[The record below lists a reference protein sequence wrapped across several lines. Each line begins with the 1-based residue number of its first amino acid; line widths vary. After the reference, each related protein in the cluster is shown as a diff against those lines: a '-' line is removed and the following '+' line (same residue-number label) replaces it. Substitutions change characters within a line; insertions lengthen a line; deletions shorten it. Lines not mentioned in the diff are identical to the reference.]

1 MIVASPSSPET
12 TASLPDRI
20 HLRLRSGIISGTYA
34 QGSRLPEA
42 RLSRELDVSRVPL
55 REALPRLEMEGLVTS
70 SPGRGAVVRTW
81 TLRDVE
87 ELFEA
92 RLALEVAAAGAAARR
107 AGQGAPVE
115 ALMDAMMLSQ
125 AAQAG
130 HDDQQVAATSVALHD
145 AVVAASGNSIMVS
158 TMRAVSGRMLWLF
171 HLTSTH
177 DKHRAC
183 AEHVDLVASIAAGD
197 VAGARSLMT
206 EHVEG
211 GLAPSL
217 AALEALL

>member
-1 MIVASPSSPET
+1 MILATPSSTET

-81 TLRDVE
+81 TLHDVE

-92 RLALEVAAAGAAARR
+92 RLAIEVAAAGAAARR
-107 AGQGAPVE
+107 AGQGIPLD
-115 ALMDAMMLSQ
+115 ALMDAMIVSQ
-125 AAQAG
+125 AAQTSLDEQRIA
-130 HDDQQVAATSVALHD
+130 DTSVALHD

-171 HLTSTH
+171 RLTAGS
-177 DKHRAC
+177 DRHRVC
-183 AEHVDLVASIAAGD
+183 PEHVDLVASIAAGD